1 MDRYDKVEIEKFI
14 ISAAD
19 DKYRDFNSKLTKT
32 AYLLNGVRVPW
43 LLYTDPTQRDIAG
56 ESMPS

>member
-19 DKYRDFNSKLTKT
+19 EKYRDFNSKLTKT
-32 AYLLNGVRVPW
+32 DRKSVV
-43 LLYTDPTQRDIAG
+43 
-56 ESMPS
+56 